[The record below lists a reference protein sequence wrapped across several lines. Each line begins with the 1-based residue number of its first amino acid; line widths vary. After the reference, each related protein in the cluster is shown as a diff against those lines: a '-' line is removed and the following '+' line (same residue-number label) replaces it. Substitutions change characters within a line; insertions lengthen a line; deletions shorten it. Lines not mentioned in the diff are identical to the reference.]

1 MKISLIGKIIDIDFC
16 KNDYISLN
24 IENDEFI
31 YKGLIIIKGDIF
43 PTPKKNDL
51 IEIQEIIFKYD
62 DYYQLKFF
70 IKGKLLHENTKN
82 YLKNCKNKKKEI
94 IDFTELNIFSSLKKY
109 LNIKINYILIYL
121 LFVNQVIL
129 IMIKKKI

>member
-1 MKISLIGKIIDIDFC
+1 MESYSSEIFQLFHNPEKKMKISLIGKIIDIDFC

-82 YLKNCKNKKKEI
+82 YLKNCKNKKK
-94 IDFTELNIFSSLKKY
+94 K
-109 LNIKINYILIYL
+109 
-121 LFVNQVIL
+121 
-129 IMIKKKI
+129 